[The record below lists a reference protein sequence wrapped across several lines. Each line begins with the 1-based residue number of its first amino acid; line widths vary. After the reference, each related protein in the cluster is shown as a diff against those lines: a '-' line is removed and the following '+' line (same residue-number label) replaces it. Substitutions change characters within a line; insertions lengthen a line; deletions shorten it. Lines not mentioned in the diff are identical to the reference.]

1 MTTTFRRKMSRLGAG
16 LGLAAALLLA
26 GCASGVNLDQPAP
39 VETLNPSGSSG
50 ASGGAGAGSSGAS
63 QSQVASVDLAKGGD
77 AAAGGIKV
85 MYFDFD
91 SYVVKDEYRPQLEAS
106 AKQLNAD
113 GKKRLM
119 LEGHADDRGGREY
132 NLALGQKRAEAVQKV
147 LVLLGAPPGQ
157 IEAVSYG
164 EERPAVQG
172 SDEAAMA
179 KNRRVELIL
188 R

>member
-1 MTTTFRRKMSRLGAG
+1 MTTTIREKMNRLGAG

-39 VETLNPSGSSG
+39 VETLNPSGTAG
-50 ASGGAGAGSSGAS
+50 AASGAGAGSSGTS
-63 QSQVASVDLAKGGD
+63 QSQVASVDLSKSDA

-85 MYFDFD
+85 VYFDFD
-91 SYVVKDEYRPQLEAS
+91 SYVVKDEYRPMLEAS
-106 AKQLNAD
+106 AKQLGAD

-119 LEGHADDRGGREY
+119 LEGHADERGGREY
-132 NLALGQKRAEAVQKV
+132 NLALGQKRAEAVQKA
-147 LVLLGAPPGQ
+147 LVLLGAQ
-157 IEAVSYG
+157 AAQMEAVSYG
-164 EERPAVQG
+164 EERPA
-172 SDEAAMA
+172 AAGGDDAALA